1 MLVACRA
8 DKRGGAGDSPRVIKS
23 VRPPPRSLN
32 HLDVGRPDHLAPFLG
47 FRGDVL
53 GEVDRSH
60 RHQTALLGKPCLH
73 SRIGEGVLLDFRL
86 RVKTSSHSL
95 VG

>member
-1 MLVACRA
+1 
-8 DKRGGAGDSPRVIKS
+8 
-23 VRPPPRSLN
+23 
-32 HLDVGRPDHLAPFLG
+32 
-47 FRGDVL
+47 
-53 GEVDRSH
+53 
-60 RHQTALLGKPCLH
+60 LLGKPCLH